1 MDVKGKNGAPSP
13 ASGGAAASRE
23 YAMNTASQPADRRQ
37 ADIERQAR
45 TWIRLIASGQATLR
59 DADAF
64 KQWCAA
70 SAQHARAYAAEQRL
84 WGQMAPAGQ
93 AVLRQQREQAAS
105 RSGRAGWGRRAF
117 LGTALGGA
125 GAAAVAAV
133 VAPPFRLWPAWDEW
147 TADYRTD
154 TGDRR
159 QFGLGERVQVDMNT
173 QTSIALRA
181 EQPGAVRVE
190 LISGEAAFD
199 GQASPT
205 AVTVMAG
212 TGSGAGS
219 VQARGA
225 RFELRHLDGTV
236 CVTCLAGSVR
246 VALGSGATVLGPN
259 QRLLYDKHGL
269 GAVQQIDPA
278 ETSAWRQ
285 GSLVFRQAPLA
296 EVVAEINRYRRGRVV
311 LLDAPRQASALSGRF
326 EIRDMD
332 KVLVQIEK
340 AFGLTATHLPGNV
353 VLLG

>member
-1 MDVKGKNGAPSP
+1 
-13 ASGGAAASRE
+13 
-23 YAMNTASQPADRRQ
+23 MNTASQAADRRQ

-45 TWIRLIASGQATLR
+45 AWIRLIASGQATLR
-59 DADAF
+59 QADAL
-64 KQWCAA
+64 KAWCAA
-70 SAQHARAYAAEQRL
+70 NERHAQAFAAEQRFWAQL
-84 WGQMAPAGQ
+84 APAGQ
-93 AVLRQQREQAAS
+93 AVLRRQREQPAAGLT
-105 RSGRAGWGRRAF
+105 RAAGWGRRAF
-117 LGTALGGA
+117 LGAALSGA

-190 LISGEAAFD
+190 LIAGEAAFD

-212 TGSGAGS
+212 QGSA
-219 VQARGA
+219 QARGA
-225 RFELRHLDGTV
+225 RFELRNLDGTV
-236 CVTCLAGSVR
+236 CVTCIAGSVR
-246 VALGSGATVLGPN
+246 VALDGGATVLGPN
-259 QRLLYDKHGL
+259 QRLFYDKQGL

-296 EVVAEINRYRRGRVV
+296 DVVTEINRYRRGRVV
-311 LLDAPRQASALSGRF
+311 LLDNPGHGSALSGRF

-340 AFGLTATHLPGNV
+340 AFGLTATRLPGNV
-353 VLLG
+353 VLLS